1 MDYRVIGHE
10 TLELDFDNQKV
21 PDSRRFLCENSGFW
35 LFSIK
40 NVPISEKMSV
50 LSTGN
55 VLFRSKF
62 RF

>member
-21 PDSRRFLCENSGFW
+21 PDSRRFLCENSSFW

-40 NVPISEKMSV
+40 IVLVSEKMGF
-50 LSTGN
+50 LSTGI